1 MMLKTWLRLGS
12 GNTGQVLPVFRGS
25 GQVYLMHHSGARAGQ
40 TALDLGTGC
49 GNLALAAA
57 CRGANVIAA
66 DIDDRALALAEENA
80 RANGLQSKV
89 QFVFSDWFSELS
101 GKRFD
106 LLVSNPPFVP
116 MPAGCSHVTHSYGG
130 ADGLRCVR
138 SILSEAPNYLAR
150 CGRLQMLL
158 LSVGTRDLPKAL
170 GDVAGFARARNA
182 AVRLVRLYHEPLEL
196 RLLVDAYK
204 AAAGWSDWRDTLLS
218 EGHTHLHYFVV
229 DAVCERGYS
238 IRWLPATSTM
248 AGRYWLNWE
257 HWRSRFV
264 WNGAIPFQRGC

>member
-1 MMLKTWLRLGS
+1 MDEGGR
-12 GNTGQVLPVFRGS
+12 VLPVFPRS
-25 GQVYLMHHSGARAGQ
+25 GQVYLMDHSPARAGQ

-57 CRGANVIAA
+57 CRGANVTAT

-80 RANGLQSKV
+80 RANRLRSKV
-89 QFVFSDWFSELS
+89 QFVLSDWFSKLS

-116 MPAGCSHVTHSYGG
+116 MPAGCSRVTHSYGG

-138 SILSEAPNYLAR
+138 SILAEAPNHLAR
-150 CGRLQMLL
+150 CGRLQMLV

-170 GDVAGFARARNA
+170 ADVAAFARARNA

-204 AAAGWSDWRDTLLS
+204 GAAGWSDWRDTLVS

-238 IRWLPATSTM
+238 IRWLSAAASM
-248 AGRYWLNWE
+248 AARYWLNWE
-257 HWRSRFV
+257 QWRSRFV
-264 WNGAIPFQRGC
+264 WNGAISLPRGC